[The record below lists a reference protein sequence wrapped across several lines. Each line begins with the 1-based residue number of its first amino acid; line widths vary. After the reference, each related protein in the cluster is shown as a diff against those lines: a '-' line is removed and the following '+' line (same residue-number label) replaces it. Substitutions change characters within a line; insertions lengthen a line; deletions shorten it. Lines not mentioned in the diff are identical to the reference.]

1 MKLPQIQHHEFVEM
15 IGEGSCGY
23 AYRCRY
29 RERDE
34 RVVKLVKAMSVNQ
47 ALYVNSMKT
56 VAGAK
61 PHPNLV
67 DVCDYRF
74 SESPSYVI
82 TSLHGHSAT
91 EEGGPWQPDTIES
104 LMGRLPL
111 DQAMRLIEQMADGLA
126 HLHKLEVPH
135 TALKPSNVFVDRQ
148 PDGSRQIRIADWSEG
163 YVEGAHYLELG
174 DRGFYAAPEQLA
186 HGDVAKGRPKAWD
199 VYAFGVLSY
208 RLMTG
213 LLPRLDPQFDEYME
227 AIQESDPNSILPAEA
242 RHSVTT
248 DPARYV
254 EWIYA
259 QPDIIWG
266 GPAPSQAEAGRRRV
280 VERCLA
286 IDPNVRYGDM
296 REVVAEFRDL
306 ESSALLRRMERDM
319 STRHQQQI
327 EEVEQRVSA
336 AEEMG
341 ANRRR
346 LLIRWRA
353 YAAGLV
359 LVFGLLGWAGVK
371 LVQREA
377 KQAEEAFVDRE
388 NEFSRELAQ
397 QKLRYEIALAEKDTT
412 VKTVAKS
419 AQQSSNAVDAA
430 RSVQQRAQTHGD
442 QLFEMLLGHR
452 HSDVPGYR
460 EERRRL
466 LLEARDYYESMLEV
480 YANDNEAR
488 RRSADGYRYLGEIYA
503 ELGDTRRASGALK
516 QAADRFTILAAGAT
530 LPAQDGG
537 TRTVDAD
544 GNGLLSPHVALAQI
558 QQLQAELA
566 VDEKPA
572 AQETLTAIDRAQT
585 QWNGLATAQPKQV
598 EWRLNSAENRLLRT
612 QVLAVQGDMVA
623 QMEELETAADELVA
637 IHDEAPENDRATAAL
652 GEVFFS
658 MADKLAAAGE
668 DEEAQALY
676 EQSITLFSEAVRLNG
691 AVDDYQ
697 LGMAQGLAQLGRMR
711 RDPEA
716 LKDAVTV
723 LNVAQSKD
731 PEDAAAASALA
742 ACLGVM
748 AEMQRDGGEGVK
760 ALELERRGVEV
771 LETALAGSGAAGGTG
786 SGGGW
791 SKASRELRVHLAE
804 RYCHLSEL
812 YGDIEQFAE
821 AKKAVDRGIELMA
834 DLLRASPGSDSTQRL
849 LARAQGLA
857 AFASEKIGDKEGAR
871 ALYTAALTQW
881 QTVAKAHPDDTQAS
895 EGQAWAQ
902 RQLDALQ

>member
-23 AYRCRY
+23 VYRCRY

-56 VAGAK
+56 VAAAK

-82 TSLHGHSAT
+82 TSQHGRSAA
-91 EEGGPWQPDTIES
+91 EGGGAWQPDTIES

-111 DQAMRLIEQMADGLA
+111 DQAMRLIDQMADGLA

-163 YVEGAHYLELG
+163 FVEGAHYLELG

-186 HGDVAKGRPKAWD
+186 NGDVVKGRPKAWD

-208 RLMTG
+208 RLLTG
-213 LLPRLDPQFDEYME
+213 LLPRLDPQFDEFME
-227 AIQESDPNSILPAEA
+227 AIKEGDPNSILPGEA
-242 RHSVTT
+242 RQVVTT

-254 EWIYA
+254 EWIHA

-266 GPAPSQAEAGRRRV
+266 GPAPSQAEADRRRV
-280 VERCLA
+280 IERCLA
-286 IDPNVRYGDM
+286 IDPNVRYGDV
-296 REVVAEFRDL
+296 REVVAEFREL

-319 STRHQQQI
+319 SARHQQQI
-327 EEVEQRVSA
+327 EEVEQRVVA
-336 AEEMG
+336 AEEQG
-341 ANRRR
+341 ANRWR
-346 LLIRWRA
+346 LLIRWRT

-359 LVFGLLGWAGVK
+359 LVFCLLGWAGVK
-371 LVQREA
+371 LVQREM
-377 KQAEEAFVDRE
+377 KQAEDTFEERE
-388 NEFSRELAQ
+388 TEFGKELAQ
-397 QKLRYEIALAEKDTT
+397 QKLRYEIALAERDTT
-412 VKTVAKS
+412 VQTVAEN
-419 AQQSSNAVDAA
+419 AQQSSIAADAA
-430 RSVQQRAQTHGD
+430 RSVQLRAQTHGD
-442 QLFEMLLGHR
+442 QLFEMLLSHR

-460 EERRRL
+460 AERRRL

-480 YANDNEAR
+480 YANDDQAQ

-503 ELGDTRRASGALK
+503 ELGDMRRAGGALK
-516 QAADRFTILAAGAT
+516 QAADRFGTLSAGTAP
-530 LPAQDGG
+530 PAQDGG
-537 TRTVDAD
+537 TKTVGGD
-544 GNGLLSPHVALAQI
+544 GGGGLLSPHVALAEI
-558 QQLQAELA
+558 RQLQADLA
-566 VDEKPA
+566 VDEKPV
-572 AQETLTAIDRAQT
+572 AQETLTAIDEARAQWGT
-585 QWNGLATAQPKQV
+585 LATAQPKQV
-598 EWRLNSAENRLLRT
+598 EWRLNSAENRLLRAHA
-612 QVLAVQGDMVA
+612 LEAKGDMAA
-623 QMEELETAADELVA
+623 QMTELETAADELVA
-637 IHDEAPENDRATAAL
+637 IHEEAPDNDRVTAAL
-652 GEVFFS
+652 AEVFS
-658 MADKLAAAGE
+658 TMAGKLAAVGE
-668 DEEAQALY
+668 DEQAQALY
-676 EQSITLFSEAVRLNG
+676 EQSITLFSEAVTLNG

-697 LGMAQGLAQLGRMR
+697 LGMAEGLAQLGRMR

-723 LNVAQSKD
+723 LNVAQSRD
-731 PEDAAAASALA
+731 PHNATAASALA
-742 ACLGVM
+742 GCLGVM
-748 AEMQRDGGEGVK
+748 AEMQRDGGEGAK

-771 LETALAGSGAAGGTG
+771 LETALAGSGGGSTAGAGT
-786 SGGGW
+786 
-791 SKASRELRVHLAE
+791 RDVRIHLAE

-812 YGDIEQFAE
+812 FGDIEQFAE
-821 AKKAVDRGIELMA
+821 AKKAVDRAIELVA
-834 DLLRASPGSDSTQRL
+834 DSLRETPGNAGIQSL
-849 LARAQGLA
+849 LARAQGLS
-857 AFASEKIGDKEGAR
+857 AFASEKIGDKDAAR

-881 QTVAKAHPDDTQAS
+881 QTVAKAHPDDPQAS
-895 EGQAWAQ
+895 EGQAWAK